1 MLPPCPRTLQKYFCI
16 ERERAGACSGRQR
29 PGVWERHSWSV
40 VCGLSQW
47 REVFTAP
54 QAALEPE
61 MRTHCNPGQGLHRG
75 SPTAPS
81 LGMVSPMLG
90 SRKGLRGQLLPDV
103 CVGRAVVSG
112 EGVSSCRLLS
122 GSKHLRSS
130 AEEPQA
136 ITFWWLASE
145 HSRGDAGGRGV
156 GLGSPSLPLCP

>member
-1 MLPPCPRTLQKYFCI
+1 
-16 ERERAGACSGRQR
+16 
-29 PGVWERHSWSV
+29 
-40 VCGLSQW
+40 
-47 REVFTAP
+47 
-54 QAALEPE
+54 
-61 MRTHCNPGQGLHRG
+61 MRTRCNPGQGLHRG

-145 HSRGDAGGRGV
+145 HSTGDAGGRGV
-156 GLGSPSLPLCP
+156 GLGSPSLPLPKRKAQGGNGGAFMRPPCPATPLSQSSEMGPEGSRLQGRGVGREGNKASGGGCHPL